1 MRKGESAMLIGTPV
15 ELPDMLMAREARA
28 AAQQDFQKAHP
39 GCTLLSFGLNIPGPV
54 KTNDDLRRLFA
65 DGLHAIEERL
75 HEGGWTIL
83 EQREHH
89 APTGDECLIAIEG
102 KPAAIKGAMTELEE
116 QHPLGRLFDIDV
128 LDAAGHKLSRPTP
141 RRCLLCSEQA
151 QVCARSRRHSVEDLT
166 SRIQEMLL
174 EYLHK

>member
-1 MRKGESAMLIGTPV
+1 MLIGTSV

-28 AAQQDFQKAHP
+28 AAQQDCQKAHP

-102 KPAAIKGAMTELEE
+102 KPARP
-116 QHPLGRLFDIDV
+116 PLRHRRARRRGPQALAP
-128 LDAAGHKLSRPTP
+128 DAAPLPALR
-141 RRCLLCSEQA
+141 
-151 QVCARSRRHSVEDLT
+151 
-166 SRIQEMLL
+166 
-174 EYLHK
+174 